1 MLPSVISRWILFFGE
16 SMYFFRTAKSLN
28 VLRNVSVS
36 VDFYCKVATASQFFQ
51 FRNFCSKNPFFILKK
66 PEVWTSENCYNF
78 SRFYGKFAA
87 FAILKDFSFS
97 RKTEVFFNTSKSQNL
112 NVLRNLTNSFALYSN
127 FVTISDFW
135 KFQSFYRKTHL
146 FCKKHNFWTLWEI
159 SLFRSHSTSKWLTV
173 SVAVDIKLAKLSC
186 FQKFKFLFRKN
197 NYFRIQFVEKSYWLL
212 RFWGNFATFIHL
224 TKQLKIFSRET
235 HLFLRKTNFQRFEK
249 SYCFSLIQQQNWYL

>member
-1 MLPSVISRWILFFGE
+1 MLVFQLIS
-16 SMYFFRTAKSLN
+16 TAKLLPQAN
-28 VLRNVSVS
+28 
-36 VDFYCKVATASQFFQ
+36 FF
-51 FRNFCSKNPFFILKK
+51 NFEIF
-66 PEVWTSENCYNF
+66 V
-78 SRFYGKFAA
+78 
-87 FAILKDFSFS
+87 
-97 RKTEVFFNTSKSQNL
+97 RKTLFLFWKSL
-112 NVLRNLTNSFALYSN
+112 KFELLRT
-127 FVTISDFW
+127 VTISVDSTASLLPLLFQKTSVFLEKPKYSLILPNPKIWTFW
-135 KFQSFYRKTHL
+135 ETLLILSHCTAILLPSAIFENFKVFFRKTHL
-146 FCKKHNFWTLWEI
+146 FCKKHSFWTLWEI